1 MEATC
6 KHGLRQKPAPMKR
19 SKLPAQ
25 ALQLPAKQGTSR
37 GIVHVLPSLSSPIR
51 SFIAFRVPYS
61 PAIGV
66 KLISTPWTDKNL
78 EHAEGITAEQ
88 LRQEHRS
95 KGMPADLANIL
106 ELAGQAD
113 VRILILDADAPVLL
127 GLPLAEP

>member
-1 MEATC
+1 M
-6 KHGLRQKPAPMKR
+6 
-19 SKLPAQ
+19 
-25 ALQLPAKQGTSR
+25 
-37 GIVHVLPSLSSPIR
+37 
-51 SFIAFRVPYS
+51 FIAFRVPYS

-78 EHAEGITAEQ
+78 EHTEGITAEQ

-95 KGMPADLANIL
+95 KGIPDDLANIL

-127 GLPLAEP
+127 ACRWPSPSKHTRRPPSSLPSMPACLLSGSRAGPIS